1 MLSLTRPHH
10 YLEVSKALRQSRLF
24 DFDNPAGISLTS
36 HRYGTWAG
44 DVIFTLHQCHL
55 PSCQSAESNGDRYR
69 RFCVSLH
76 RASQSHLTLKS
87 LNPDGDFLGCF
98 CGRNCLANDLKPG
111 QSEIGLPKRDP
122 NICSYPWRFPS
133 YGKFSLLCCMFR
145 TQNCSRRC
153 PP

>member
-1 MLSLTRPHH
+1 LILTILQIFLSQAIGMGLGQAML
-10 YLEVSKALRQSRLF
+10 F
-24 DFDNPAGISLTS
+24 
-36 HRYGTWAG
+36 
-44 DVIFTLHQCHL
+44 L
-55 PSCQSAESNGDRYR
+55 PSISVISHHVKAR
-69 RFCVSLH
+69 RVMATGIAVSVCPSTALLK
-76 RASQSHLTLKS
+76 SHLTLKS

-145 TQNCSRRC
+145 MQNCSRRC